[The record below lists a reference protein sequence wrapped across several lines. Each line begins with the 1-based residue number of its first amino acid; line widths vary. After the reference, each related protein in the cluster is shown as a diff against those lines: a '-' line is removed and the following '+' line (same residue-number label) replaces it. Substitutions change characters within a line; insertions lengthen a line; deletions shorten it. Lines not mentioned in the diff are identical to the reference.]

1 MTETILAIAGFL
13 MVGIIVWGLVQS
25 KITPVPVFVIVS
37 VIVGMLVILPDYNL
51 LFKSIDSG
59 VRTTMPIAVLFI
71 FSIIY
76 FSLMNDVGMFDPFV
90 NFLVKSAGTNV
101 VLITVV
107 TSIIAIIAH
116 LDGALASTLLITV
129 PAMLPIYKRLNMRP
143 LVLLVI
149 IGAAMSIMNLLPWG
163 GPVARTAAIT
173 KLDINLLWKN
183 LIPLQIVGC
192 FVVVAFAA
200 FMGAIEKKRG
210 AGLAVGAGGVV
221 EMPQE
226 EIDPKKEAL
235 KRPKLIWFNALVT
248 LTIILLLCFTKIPLY
263 FAFMAGL
270 AVTLVVNFPNPKD
283 QTARIKAYAGEALA
297 MSSILLA
304 AGVFLGVLTAKVL
317 PLPGVMAAGKP
328 VVLDMIGA
336 MARMIISVIPNFLG
350 PYLHIILGFFSIPIG
365 MVLGTDSFFFG
376 FVPLAMEA
384 GKSFGVDPVNMAKTL
399 LIGKNYGVLVTPHA
413 ATTYLA
419 IGLAGVELKDHLKY
433 CTFWLWILG
442 VISMLIALPLG
453 IISLSGIPQ
462 PLFSL

>member
-1 MTETILAIAGFL
+1 MTESILAVAGFI
-13 MVGIIVWGLVQS
+13 MVGVIVWGLIQS
-25 KITPVPVFVIVS
+25 KITPVPVFVLVS
-37 VIVGMLVILPDYNL
+37 VIVGMLVILPDYSL

-59 VRTTMPIAVLFI
+59 VRTTMPVAVLFI

-76 FSLMNDVGMFDPFV
+76 FSLMNDVGLFDPFV
-90 NFLVKSAGTNV
+90 DGLVKKAGTNV

-107 TSIIAIIAH
+107 TSLIAIIAH

-163 GPVARTAAIT
+163 GPVARTAVIT
-173 KLDINLLWKN
+173 KTDITLLWHS

-192 FVVVAFAA
+192 FVVVFFAA
-200 FMGAIEKKRG
+200 FLGVLEKKRG
-210 AGLAVGAGGVV
+210 AGLAVSADGTVTMPV
-221 EMPQE
+221 EE
-226 EIDPKKEAL
+226 LDPKKEAL

-248 LTIILLLCFTKIPLY
+248 LAVILLLCFTKIPLY

-270 AVTLVVNFPNPKD
+270 AITLVVNFPNPKD
-283 QTARIKAYAGEALA
+283 QTARVKAYAGEALA

-304 AGVFLGVLTAKVL
+304 AGVFLGILTAKVL
-317 PLPGVMAAGKP
+317 PLEGVVDAAGKP

-336 MARMIISVIPNFLG
+336 MARMIISVIPDFMG

-376 FVPLAMEA
+376 FVPLAMSA
-384 GKSFGVDPVNMAKTL
+384 GQNFGIDPLNMAKTL

-442 VISMLIALPLG
+442 VISMVIALIMG
-453 IISLSGIPQ
+453 IIHL
-462 PLFSL
+462 

>member
-25 KITPVPVFVIVS
+25 KITPVPVFVLVS
-37 VIVGMLVILPDYNL
+37 IIVGMAVILPDYNT
-51 LFKSIDSG
+51 LFKAIDSG
-59 VRTTMPIAVLFI
+59 VKTTMPVAVLFI

-90 NFLVKSAGTNV
+90 NMLVRKAGTNV
-101 VLITVV
+101 VLITVT

-163 GPVARTAAIT
+163 GPVARTAVIT
-173 KLDINLLWKN
+173 KMDINELWQS

-192 FVVVAFAA
+192 FVVVFFAA
-200 FMGAIEKKRG
+200 FMGVIEKRRG
-210 AGLAVGAGGVV
+210 AGLAVGVDGTVA
-221 EMPQE
+221 MPRE
-226 EIDPKKEAL
+226 EADPKKEAL

-248 LTIILLLCFTKIPLY
+248 LAVILLLCFTKIPLY

-270 AVTLVVNFPNPKD
+270 ALTLVVNFPNPKD
-283 QTARIKAYAGEALA
+283 QSARIKAYAPEALA

-317 PLPGVMAAGKP
+317 PIAGSKEKM
-328 VVLDMIGA
+328 DMIGA
-336 MARMIISVIPNFLG
+336 MASMIINIIPNAMG
-350 PYLHIILGFFSIPIG
+350 PYLHMILGFFSIPIG

-376 FVPLAMEA
+376 FVPLAMKA
-384 GKSFGVDPVNMAKTL
+384 GQSFGIDPVNMAKTL

-442 VISMLIALPLG
+442 VLSMLIALVMG
-453 IISLSGIPQ
+453 IIHL
-462 PLFSL
+462 